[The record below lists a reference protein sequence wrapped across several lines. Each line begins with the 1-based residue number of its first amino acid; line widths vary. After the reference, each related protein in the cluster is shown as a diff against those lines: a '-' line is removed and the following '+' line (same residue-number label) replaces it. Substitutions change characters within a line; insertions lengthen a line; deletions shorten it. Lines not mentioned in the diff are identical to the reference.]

1 MKKKIVLI
9 SLAIALVAILTV
21 GGSLAYFMD
30 TDDVTNVFTVG
41 SVDIEQNE
49 EFVQESQ
56 LLPVVGTDPT
66 KADDNYIQKKV
77 TVENKG
83 KNGAYVQTLV
93 AVPACLDNAGV
104 LKLWDTNA
112 SANGWTKLD
121 GDANVNGVQPLHIA
135 TIDNMLYNVYV
146 YRYNTVLT
154 AGSETAAWLAS
165 LISRIVLEC
174 REERLLHQKYLSQLL
189 SCILLELLRLQDNLY
204 HRSNECKALQLPA
217 IPDHVAFKACRKT
230 ASVFR
235 RICDRYCGNLRF

>member
-9 SLAIALVAILTV
+9 SLAIALVAILAV

-121 GDANVNGVQPLHIA
+121 GDANVNGVQPLHTA

-154 AGSETAAWLAS
+154 AGSETAAC
-165 LISRIVLEC
+165 LEYVYIAPSTDLNVY
-174 REERLLHQKYLSQLL
+174 E
-189 SCILLELLRLQDNLY
+189 DANG
-204 HRSNECKALQLPA
+204 
-217 IPDHVAFKACRKT
+217 VKT
-230 ASVFR
+230 AYFVMNGTEITEFDATGKLN
-235 RICDRYCGNLRF
+235 IYVATQGVQDRGFSDANEALDTAFTTIPW

>member
-9 SLAIALVAILTV
+9 SLVIALVAILTV

-30 TDDVTNVFTVG
+30 TDEVTNVFTVG

-56 LLPVVGTDPT
+56 LLPVVGTDPANA
-66 KADDNYIQKKV
+66 KDNYIQKKV

-93 AVPACLDNAGV
+93 AVPAILDNAGV

-112 SANGWTKLD
+112 VANGWTKLD
-121 GDANVNGVQPLHIA
+121 GDANTDGVQPLHTA

-154 AGSETAAWLAS
+154 AGSETAACLEYVY
-165 LISRIVLEC
+165 ISPETDLNVHE
-174 REERLLHQKYLSQLL
+174 YA
-189 SCILLELLRLQDNLY
+189 NG
-204 HRSNECKALQLPA
+204 
-217 IPDHVAFKACRKT
+217 VKT
-230 ASVFR
+230 AYFVMNGTEITDFDATGKLNVYVATQGVQ
-235 RICDRYCGNLRF
+235 DRGFADANEALDTAFTTIPW

>member
-9 SLAIALVAILTV
+9 GAAIALIAILAV

-83 KNGAYVQTLV
+83 KNDAYVQTLV
-93 AVPACLDNAGV
+93 AVPSCLDTAGV
-104 LKLWDTNA
+104 L
-112 SANGWTKLD
+112 
-121 GDANVNGVQPLHIA
+121 
-135 TIDNMLYNVYV
+135 
-146 YRYNTVLT
+146 
-154 AGSETAAWLAS
+154 
-165 LISRIVLEC
+165 
-174 REERLLHQKYLSQLL
+174 
-189 SCILLELLRLQDNLY
+189 
-204 HRSNECKALQLPA
+204 
-217 IPDHVAFKACRKT
+217 
-230 ASVFR
+230 
-235 RICDRYCGNLRF
+235 

>member
-9 SLAIALVAILTV
+9 SLVIALVAILTV

-30 TDDVTNVFTVG
+30 TDEVTNVFTVG

-56 LLPVVGTDPT
+56 LLPVVGTDPANA
-66 KADDNYIQKKV
+66 KDNYIQKKV

-93 AVPACLDNAGV
+93 AVPAILDNAGV

-112 SANGWTKLD
+112 VANGWTKLD
-121 GDANVNGVQPLHIA
+121 GDANTDGVQPLHIA

-154 AGSETAAWLAS
+154 AGSETAACLEYVY
-165 LISRIVLEC
+165 ISPETDLNVHE
-174 REERLLHQKYLSQLL
+174 YA
-189 SCILLELLRLQDNLY
+189 NG
-204 HRSNECKALQLPA
+204 
-217 IPDHVAFKACRKT
+217 VKT
-230 ASVFR
+230 AYFVMNGTEITDFDATGKLNVYVATQGVQ
-235 RICDRYCGNLRF
+235 DRGFADANEALDTAFTTIPW

>member
-9 SLAIALVAILTV
+9 SLAIALVAILAV

-30 TDDVTNVFTVG
+30 TDDVTTVFTVG

-121 GDANVNGVQPLHIA
+121 GDANVNGVQPLHTA

-154 AGSETAAWLAS
+154 AGSETAAC
-165 LISRIVLEC
+165 LEYVYIAPSTDLNVY
-174 REERLLHQKYLSQLL
+174 E
-189 SCILLELLRLQDNLY
+189 DANG
-204 HRSNECKALQLPA
+204 
-217 IPDHVAFKACRKT
+217 VKT
-230 ASVFR
+230 AYFVMNGTEITEFDATGKLN
-235 RICDRYCGNLRF
+235 IYVATQGVQDRGFSDANEALDTAFTTIPW